1 LIVVSNWN
9 FQFSYQPSTIN
20 RQLKIKKMNLFDVYP
35 LYNITPVKA
44 LDCTITD
51 ENGIEYLDLYSGHGV
66 ISIGHTQPDYVSKLK
81 NQLDNIG
88 FYSNAIQNPLQVELA
103 QKLGKLSGHEDY
115 TLFLCSSG
123 AEANE
128 NALKLASFH
137 TGKSRVIAFDNSF
150 HGRTSAAVAATDN
163 KKIVAPINAQQ
174 IVTFLPLNHIDL
186 VEAELKKEDV
196 CCVIIEGI
204 QGVGGLDEGTTEFF
218 QALEKTCAQYNVIL
232 ILDEVQSGYGR
243 TGKFFAHQYH
253 AIKADIICLAKG
265 MGNGFPIGGIMIAP
279 KFTASYGLLGT
290 TFGGSHLACAAGIAV
305 LDVIEDQKLMEN
317 VNAVYAYFLEA
328 IKQVPEIVKV
338 KGKGLMLGVEF
349 DFDVSALRKK
359 MIIEKHIFTGNAN
372 NKNLLRILPPLT
384 INKKAIDT
392 FIIALKESLDEIKA

>member
-1 LIVVSNWN
+1 
-9 FQFSYQPSTIN
+9 
-20 RQLKIKKMNLFDVYP
+20 MNLFDVYP

-44 LDCTITD
+44 VDCTITD
-51 ENGIEYLDLYSGHGV
+51 ENGVEYLDLYSGHGV
-66 ISIGHTQPDYVSKLK
+66 ISIGHTQPHYVAKLK
-81 NQLDNIG
+81 EQLDNIG

-103 QKLGKLSGHEDY
+103 QKLGELSGYDDY
-115 TLFLCSSG
+115 ALFLCSSG

-137 TGKSRVIAFDNSF
+137 NGKSRVIAFDNSF
-150 HGRTSAAVAATDN
+150 HGRTSAAVAVTDN

-174 IVTFLPLNHIDL
+174 VVTFLPLNQIDL
-186 VEAELKKEDV
+186 VETELQKGDV
-196 CCVIIEGI
+196 CTVIIEGI

-218 QALEKTCAQYNVIL
+218 QALEKLCKQYEAVL

-243 TGKFFAHQYH
+243 SGKFFAHQYH
-253 AIKADIICLAKG
+253 NIKADIICLAKG
-265 MGNGFPIGGIMIAP
+265 MGNGFPIGGILIAP
-279 KFTASYGLLGT
+279 HFKASYGLLGT

-305 LDVIEDQKLMEN
+305 LDVIKSEKLMDN
-317 VNAVYAYFLEA
+317 VNAVSEYFMKA
-328 IKQVPEIVKV
+328 IQQVPEIIKV

-359 MIIEKHIFTGNAN
+359 MIVEKHIFTGSAN

-384 INKKAIDT
+384 ITTAAIDT
-392 FIIALKESLDEIKA
+392 FIVALKESLAELK